1 MKFKRF
7 ISVFLLCTCLTGL
20 FLTPAAGALEVPDI
34 QARAALLADV
44 NTDAVAYAK
53 NIHEKNYP
61 ASLTKVMT
69 ALLILEKVSGNE
81 TLLNQEVTAS
91 ENAFSDT
98 YYHADG
104 SSAGIKAGEV
114 MTVKQLLQCMLI
126 VSANEACNILAEW
139 DVGSIAAFVDAMN
152 AKAKALGCENT
163 HFVNPSGLHD
173 PDHYTSAWDLYLITK
188 AAMQYPEFMEICD
201 SAKAVIPATNLSKE
215 RTLYTTNHLLSTW
228 RVIGYRDKRA
238 HGIKTGSTSDA
249 GHCLISSAQ
258 EGELHFV
265 SVVMGAE
272 RIEENGVGNL
282 LNFSETSH
290 LFDYGFKNFAYRT
303 ILEDKEIIQEVPVS
317 LSKTDYVTVHPA
329 NNVESLFPRDLDP
342 AELDR
347 VISLPEAVE
356 APITAGDKL
365 GTMELR
371 DGDTVYASVDLLASS
386 DVTADKFMVFRHN
399 VTLFFKKPAVKTVA
413 IVLAVL
419 LVLLVEVMFLYS
431 ATRSYYNGIQ
441 QTMYRRF
448 SSITGQLKMYTGET
462 SQKTAASRSVALRRM
477 VEQFSDK
484 DKYEFMLLDSYGG
497 VIASSSGTDAEG
509 IVTRT
514 DFEQAQDAVDGQGIA
529 IYRTQSGEMVM
540 AACCLVPYAAEDVAA
555 MRLVTS
561 LTLVEEQLKR
571 TVVVALIMGAAVL
584 AFTIMSGLY
593 FVRSIVVPL
602 GQVER
607 TAAGIARGELDVRLP
622 VTGDERDEVD
632 RLRGT
637 INRMAEGLE
646 ETEKMKNEFISSVSH
661 ELRTPLTSIRGWVE
675 TLRTLDDPSDENY
688 RKGLEIINNETARLY
703 NMVEE
708 LLDFSRLQNGRLKM
722 TCRPLDLVAELTDAV
737 LFCEAR
743 IQREGL
749 VLVYNEPEEMIPV
762 YADPDRLRQVF
773 INILDNAIKYSA
785 PGGRITV
792 KLWAGEYK
800 AFIEFIDQG
809 RGIPPEDLENVKT
822 KFYKG
827 SNSVR
832 GSGIGLA
839 LVDSIMTA
847 LDGTMDIKSTLGR
860 GTVVTLGLPLYKK

>member
-1 MKFKRF
+1 MKKRRF
-7 ISVFLLCTCLTGL
+7 FAL
-20 FLTPAAGALEVPDI
+20 FLVLGLLVSLLSVPASAFEEIDVD
-34 QARAALLADV
+34 ARAALLV
-44 NTDAVAYAK
+44 EKETGEILYEK
-53 NIHEKNYP
+53 NAHEKNYP
-61 ASLTKVMT
+61 ASITKLTV
-69 ALLILEKVSGNE
+69 ALLVLEAIDAGQLS
-81 TLLNQEVTAS
+81 LDQPITARES
-91 ENAFSDT
+91 AFEGLSI
-98 YYHADG
+98 YG
-104 SSAGIKAGEV
+104 STAGIKAGEV
-114 MTVKQLLQCMLI
+114 LTVEQLLQCMLI

-419 LVLLVEVMFLYS
+419 LVLLVIFRLTGLSRRRRYGRN
-431 ATRSYYNGIQ
+431 ARSYSRG
-441 QTMYRRF
+441 YR
-448 SSITGQLKMYTGET
+448 G
-462 SQKTAASRSVALRRM
+462 RRH
-477 VEQFSDK
+477 
-484 DKYEFMLLDSYGG
+484 
-497 VIASSSGTDAEG
+497 
-509 IVTRT
+509 R
-514 DFEQAQDAVDGQGIA
+514 
-529 IYRTQSGEMVM
+529 
-540 AACCLVPYAAEDVAA
+540 
-555 MRLVTS
+555 
-561 LTLVEEQLKR
+561 
-571 TVVVALIMGAAVL
+571 
-584 AFTIMSGLY
+584 
-593 FVRSIVVPL
+593 
-602 GQVER
+602 
-607 TAAGIARGELDVRLP
+607 
-622 VTGDERDEVD
+622 
-632 RLRGT
+632 
-637 INRMAEGLE
+637 
-646 ETEKMKNEFISSVSH
+646 
-661 ELRTPLTSIRGWVE
+661 
-675 TLRTLDDPSDENY
+675 
-688 RKGLEIINNETARLY
+688 
-703 NMVEE
+703 
-708 LLDFSRLQNGRLKM
+708 
-722 TCRPLDLVAELTDAV
+722 
-737 LFCEAR
+737 
-743 IQREGL
+743 
-749 VLVYNEPEEMIPV
+749 
-762 YADPDRLRQVF
+762 
-773 INILDNAIKYSA
+773 
-785 PGGRITV
+785 
-792 KLWAGEYK
+792 
-800 AFIEFIDQG
+800 
-809 RGIPPEDLENVKT
+809 
-822 KFYKG
+822 
-827 SNSVR
+827 
-832 GSGIGLA
+832 
-839 LVDSIMTA
+839 
-847 LDGTMDIKSTLGR
+847 
-860 GTVVTLGLPLYKK
+860 

>member
-1 MKFKRF
+1 MKKRRF
-7 ISVFLLCTCLTGL
+7 FAL
-20 FLTPAAGALEVPDI
+20 FLVLGLLVSLLSVPASAFEEIDVD
-34 QARAALLADV
+34 ARAALLV
-44 NTDAVAYAK
+44 EKETGEILYEK
-53 NIHEKNYP
+53 NAHEKNYP
-61 ASLTKVMT
+61 ASITKLTV
-69 ALLILEKVSGNE
+69 ALLVLEAIDAGQLS
-81 TLLNQEVTAS
+81 LDQPITARES
-91 ENAFSDT
+91 AFEGLSI
-98 YYHADG
+98 YG
-104 SSAGIKAGEV
+104 STAGIKAGEV
-114 MTVKQLLQCMLI
+114 LTVEQLLQCMLI

-139 DVGSIAAFVDAMN
+139 DAGSIAAFVDAMN

-419 LVLLVEVMFLYS
+419 LVLLVIFRLTGLSRRRRYGRN
-431 ATRSYYNGIQ
+431 ARSYSRG
-441 QTMYRRF
+441 YR
-448 SSITGQLKMYTGET
+448 G
-462 SQKTAASRSVALRRM
+462 RRH
-477 VEQFSDK
+477 
-484 DKYEFMLLDSYGG
+484 
-497 VIASSSGTDAEG
+497 
-509 IVTRT
+509 R
-514 DFEQAQDAVDGQGIA
+514 
-529 IYRTQSGEMVM
+529 
-540 AACCLVPYAAEDVAA
+540 
-555 MRLVTS
+555 
-561 LTLVEEQLKR
+561 
-571 TVVVALIMGAAVL
+571 
-584 AFTIMSGLY
+584 
-593 FVRSIVVPL
+593 
-602 GQVER
+602 
-607 TAAGIARGELDVRLP
+607 
-622 VTGDERDEVD
+622 
-632 RLRGT
+632 
-637 INRMAEGLE
+637 
-646 ETEKMKNEFISSVSH
+646 
-661 ELRTPLTSIRGWVE
+661 
-675 TLRTLDDPSDENY
+675 
-688 RKGLEIINNETARLY
+688 
-703 NMVEE
+703 
-708 LLDFSRLQNGRLKM
+708 
-722 TCRPLDLVAELTDAV
+722 
-737 LFCEAR
+737 
-743 IQREGL
+743 
-749 VLVYNEPEEMIPV
+749 
-762 YADPDRLRQVF
+762 
-773 INILDNAIKYSA
+773 
-785 PGGRITV
+785 
-792 KLWAGEYK
+792 
-800 AFIEFIDQG
+800 
-809 RGIPPEDLENVKT
+809 
-822 KFYKG
+822 
-827 SNSVR
+827 
-832 GSGIGLA
+832 
-839 LVDSIMTA
+839 
-847 LDGTMDIKSTLGR
+847 
-860 GTVVTLGLPLYKK
+860 

>member
-1 MKFKRF
+1 MKKRRF
-7 ISVFLLCTCLTGL
+7 FAL
-20 FLTPAAGALEVPDI
+20 FLVLGLLVSLLSVPASAFEEIDVD
-34 QARAALLADV
+34 ARAALLV
-44 NTDAVAYAK
+44 EKETGEILYEK
-53 NIHEKNYP
+53 NAHEKNYP
-61 ASLTKVMT
+61 ASITKLTV
-69 ALLILEKVSGNE
+69 ALLVFEAIDAGQLS
-81 TLLNQEVTAS
+81 LDQPITARES
-91 ENAFSDT
+91 AFEGLSI
-98 YYHADG
+98 YG
-104 SSAGIKAGEV
+104 STAGIKVGEV
-114 MTVKQLLQCMLI
+114 LTVEQLLQCMLI

-139 DVGSIAAFVDAMN
+139 DAGSIAAFVDAMN

-419 LVLLVEVMFLYS
+419 LVLLVIFRLTGLSRRRRYGRN
-431 ATRSYYNGIQ
+431 ARSYSRG
-441 QTMYRRF
+441 YR
-448 SSITGQLKMYTGET
+448 G
-462 SQKTAASRSVALRRM
+462 RRH
-477 VEQFSDK
+477 
-484 DKYEFMLLDSYGG
+484 
-497 VIASSSGTDAEG
+497 
-509 IVTRT
+509 R
-514 DFEQAQDAVDGQGIA
+514 
-529 IYRTQSGEMVM
+529 
-540 AACCLVPYAAEDVAA
+540 
-555 MRLVTS
+555 
-561 LTLVEEQLKR
+561 
-571 TVVVALIMGAAVL
+571 
-584 AFTIMSGLY
+584 
-593 FVRSIVVPL
+593 
-602 GQVER
+602 
-607 TAAGIARGELDVRLP
+607 
-622 VTGDERDEVD
+622 
-632 RLRGT
+632 
-637 INRMAEGLE
+637 
-646 ETEKMKNEFISSVSH
+646 
-661 ELRTPLTSIRGWVE
+661 
-675 TLRTLDDPSDENY
+675 
-688 RKGLEIINNETARLY
+688 
-703 NMVEE
+703 
-708 LLDFSRLQNGRLKM
+708 
-722 TCRPLDLVAELTDAV
+722 
-737 LFCEAR
+737 
-743 IQREGL
+743 
-749 VLVYNEPEEMIPV
+749 
-762 YADPDRLRQVF
+762 
-773 INILDNAIKYSA
+773 
-785 PGGRITV
+785 
-792 KLWAGEYK
+792 
-800 AFIEFIDQG
+800 
-809 RGIPPEDLENVKT
+809 
-822 KFYKG
+822 
-827 SNSVR
+827 
-832 GSGIGLA
+832 
-839 LVDSIMTA
+839 
-847 LDGTMDIKSTLGR
+847 
-860 GTVVTLGLPLYKK
+860 

>member
-20 FLTPAAGALEVPDI
+20 FLTPAAEALEIPDI
-34 QARAALLADV
+34 QAKAALLADV

-69 ALLILEKVSGNE
+69 
-81 TLLNQEVTAS
+81 
-91 ENAFSDT
+91 
-98 YYHADG
+98 
-104 SSAGIKAGEV
+104 
-114 MTVKQLLQCMLI
+114 VKQLLQCMLI

-139 DVGSIAAFVDAMN
+139 DAGSIAAFVDAMN

-347 VISLPEAVE
+347 VISLPETVE
-356 APITAGDKL
+356 APVTAGDKL

-399 VTLFFKKPAVKTVA
+399 VSLFFKKPAVKTVA

-419 LVLLVEVMFLYS
+419 LVLLVIFRLTGLSRRRRYGRN
-431 ATRSYYNGIQ
+431 ARSYSRG
-441 QTMYRRF
+441 YRGHRH
-448 SSITGQLKMYTGET
+448 
-462 SQKTAASRSVALRRM
+462 R
-477 VEQFSDK
+477 
-484 DKYEFMLLDSYGG
+484 
-497 VIASSSGTDAEG
+497 
-509 IVTRT
+509 
-514 DFEQAQDAVDGQGIA
+514 
-529 IYRTQSGEMVM
+529 
-540 AACCLVPYAAEDVAA
+540 
-555 MRLVTS
+555 
-561 LTLVEEQLKR
+561 
-571 TVVVALIMGAAVL
+571 
-584 AFTIMSGLY
+584 
-593 FVRSIVVPL
+593 
-602 GQVER
+602 
-607 TAAGIARGELDVRLP
+607 
-622 VTGDERDEVD
+622 
-632 RLRGT
+632 
-637 INRMAEGLE
+637 
-646 ETEKMKNEFISSVSH
+646 
-661 ELRTPLTSIRGWVE
+661 
-675 TLRTLDDPSDENY
+675 
-688 RKGLEIINNETARLY
+688 
-703 NMVEE
+703 
-708 LLDFSRLQNGRLKM
+708 
-722 TCRPLDLVAELTDAV
+722 
-737 LFCEAR
+737 
-743 IQREGL
+743 
-749 VLVYNEPEEMIPV
+749 
-762 YADPDRLRQVF
+762 
-773 INILDNAIKYSA
+773 
-785 PGGRITV
+785 
-792 KLWAGEYK
+792 
-800 AFIEFIDQG
+800 
-809 RGIPPEDLENVKT
+809 
-822 KFYKG
+822 
-827 SNSVR
+827 
-832 GSGIGLA
+832 
-839 LVDSIMTA
+839 
-847 LDGTMDIKSTLGR
+847 
-860 GTVVTLGLPLYKK
+860 

>member
-1 MKFKRF
+1 MKKRRF
-7 ISVFLLCTCLTGL
+7 FAL
-20 FLTPAAGALEVPDI
+20 FLVLGLLVSLLSVPASAFEEIDVD
-34 QARAALLADV
+34 ARAALLV
-44 NTDAVAYAK
+44 EKETGEILYEK
-53 NIHEKNYP
+53 NAHEKNYP
-61 ASLTKVMT
+61 ASITKLTV
-69 ALLILEKVSGNE
+69 ALLVFEAIDAGQLS
-81 TLLNQEVTAS
+81 LDQPITAHES
-91 ENAFSDT
+91 AFEGLSI
-98 YYHADG
+98 YG
-104 SSAGIKAGEV
+104 STAGIKVGEV
-114 MTVKQLLQCMLI
+114 LTVEQLLQCMLI

-419 LVLLVEVMFLYS
+419 LVLLVIFRLTGLSRRRRYGRN
-431 ATRSYYNGIQ
+431 ARSYSRG
-441 QTMYRRF
+441 YR
-448 SSITGQLKMYTGET
+448 G
-462 SQKTAASRSVALRRM
+462 RRH
-477 VEQFSDK
+477 
-484 DKYEFMLLDSYGG
+484 
-497 VIASSSGTDAEG
+497 
-509 IVTRT
+509 R
-514 DFEQAQDAVDGQGIA
+514 
-529 IYRTQSGEMVM
+529 
-540 AACCLVPYAAEDVAA
+540 
-555 MRLVTS
+555 
-561 LTLVEEQLKR
+561 
-571 TVVVALIMGAAVL
+571 
-584 AFTIMSGLY
+584 
-593 FVRSIVVPL
+593 
-602 GQVER
+602 
-607 TAAGIARGELDVRLP
+607 
-622 VTGDERDEVD
+622 
-632 RLRGT
+632 
-637 INRMAEGLE
+637 
-646 ETEKMKNEFISSVSH
+646 
-661 ELRTPLTSIRGWVE
+661 
-675 TLRTLDDPSDENY
+675 
-688 RKGLEIINNETARLY
+688 
-703 NMVEE
+703 
-708 LLDFSRLQNGRLKM
+708 
-722 TCRPLDLVAELTDAV
+722 
-737 LFCEAR
+737 
-743 IQREGL
+743 
-749 VLVYNEPEEMIPV
+749 
-762 YADPDRLRQVF
+762 
-773 INILDNAIKYSA
+773 
-785 PGGRITV
+785 
-792 KLWAGEYK
+792 
-800 AFIEFIDQG
+800 
-809 RGIPPEDLENVKT
+809 
-822 KFYKG
+822 
-827 SNSVR
+827 
-832 GSGIGLA
+832 
-839 LVDSIMTA
+839 
-847 LDGTMDIKSTLGR
+847 
-860 GTVVTLGLPLYKK
+860 

>member
-1 MKFKRF
+1 
-7 ISVFLLCTCLTGL
+7 
-20 FLTPAAGALEVPDI
+20 
-34 QARAALLADV
+34 
-44 NTDAVAYAK
+44 
-53 NIHEKNYP
+53 
-61 ASLTKVMT
+61 MT

-163 HFVNPSGLHD
+163 HFVNPSGLH
-173 PDHYTSAWDLYLITK
+173 
-188 AAMQYPEFMEICD
+188 D

-419 LVLLVEVMFLYS
+419 LVLLVIFRLTGLSRRRRYGRN
-431 ATRSYYNGIQ
+431 ARSYSRG
-441 QTMYRRF
+441 YR
-448 SSITGQLKMYTGET
+448 G
-462 SQKTAASRSVALRRM
+462 RRH
-477 VEQFSDK
+477 
-484 DKYEFMLLDSYGG
+484 
-497 VIASSSGTDAEG
+497 
-509 IVTRT
+509 R
-514 DFEQAQDAVDGQGIA
+514 
-529 IYRTQSGEMVM
+529 
-540 AACCLVPYAAEDVAA
+540 
-555 MRLVTS
+555 
-561 LTLVEEQLKR
+561 
-571 TVVVALIMGAAVL
+571 
-584 AFTIMSGLY
+584 
-593 FVRSIVVPL
+593 
-602 GQVER
+602 
-607 TAAGIARGELDVRLP
+607 
-622 VTGDERDEVD
+622 
-632 RLRGT
+632 
-637 INRMAEGLE
+637 
-646 ETEKMKNEFISSVSH
+646 
-661 ELRTPLTSIRGWVE
+661 
-675 TLRTLDDPSDENY
+675 
-688 RKGLEIINNETARLY
+688 
-703 NMVEE
+703 
-708 LLDFSRLQNGRLKM
+708 
-722 TCRPLDLVAELTDAV
+722 
-737 LFCEAR
+737 
-743 IQREGL
+743 
-749 VLVYNEPEEMIPV
+749 
-762 YADPDRLRQVF
+762 
-773 INILDNAIKYSA
+773 
-785 PGGRITV
+785 
-792 KLWAGEYK
+792 
-800 AFIEFIDQG
+800 
-809 RGIPPEDLENVKT
+809 
-822 KFYKG
+822 
-827 SNSVR
+827 
-832 GSGIGLA
+832 
-839 LVDSIMTA
+839 
-847 LDGTMDIKSTLGR
+847 
-860 GTVVTLGLPLYKK
+860 